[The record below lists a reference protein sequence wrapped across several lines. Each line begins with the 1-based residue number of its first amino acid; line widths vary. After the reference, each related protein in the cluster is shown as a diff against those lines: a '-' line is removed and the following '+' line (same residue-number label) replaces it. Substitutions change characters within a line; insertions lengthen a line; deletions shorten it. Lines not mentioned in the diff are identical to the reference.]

1 MTTWLYQLNAGN
13 WVPCSAKGDTPSSIQ
28 RVSGCSVTYVN
39 NAIEEDTIEC
49 NGVQL
54 IFDDLKFTPPEY
66 VDVHKLETRLG
77 NIEIWH
83 SKSQRKTYTT
93 DEKVNYFQKCKDVKR
108 ENKNFFCFLSFSQA
122 YDCYK
127 NELQRWDKRNIY
139 MCTPNPWLNE
149 RFTYEVTQEAQKGNV
164 NILYTTPLYL
174 NTHGLHSDER
184 TKRLKTFIYE
194 FV

>member
-1 MTTWLYQLNAGN
+1 MTTWLHQLNTGI
-13 WVPCSAKGDTPSSIQ
+13 WVPCSAKGNTPGNIQ

-39 NAIEEDTIEC
+39 NAIEEDQIEC

-83 SKSQRKTYTT
+83 SKSQRTTYNTN
-93 DEKVNYFQKCKDVKR
+93 EKVNYFQKYQHAKPK
-108 ENKNFFCFLSFSQA
+108 NKESFCFLGFYQVSDSFNG
-122 YDCYK
+122 K
-127 NELQRWDKRNIY
+127 LNRWDKSNIY
-139 MCTPNPWLNE
+139 MCTPSTYYNDS
-149 RFTYEVTQEAQKGNV
+149 FTDNLTQEAQKGNV
-164 NILYTTPLYL
+164 NILYATPLYL
-174 NTHGLHSDER
+174 NTHCLHSSEK